1 MQITETRR
9 YAIMGKTI
17 KETSLRKPRYL
28 GNDLPQVTSV
38 DHQTHNDLDR
48 EYLVRALSHDV
59 GAHLMILEYSF
70 RQYEKVA
77 NKLAL
82 TLPSTQSPP
91 STTSVDVN
99 GEFCAVGGRII
110 FRQDAPDLENHAP
123 HNEIQPNKPPKTQ
136 RLHLATH
143 LQQTSETDKLTEA
156 ASHVTACIDEMK
168 RFVEELISFARTGCI
183 DMEPNAVSVADL
195 IAEVLYEQ
203 RGLLEQRNIETIVSS
218 PLPIVFANAM
228 RVKQVL
234 TNLVR
239 NAAIHGCDKSN
250 PMIVIASDMTASGT
264 REMTTFYVRDNGR
277 GIPAAECERIF
288 EPGYRVPGN
297 QNEGSGIGLATVKKI
312 AASYG
317 GNVTCESNETSTT
330 FFVTLPKK

>member
-1 MQITETRR
+1 MR
-9 YAIMGKTI
+9 KTV
-17 KETSLRKPRYL
+17 KEKFLRKPRYL
-28 GNDLPQVTSV
+28 GNGLPQVTSV
-38 DHQTHNDLDR
+38 DYQTHNDLDR

-70 RQYEKVA
+70 RQYEKMA

-82 TLPSTQSPP
+82 TLPPTQSQP

-110 FRQDAPDLENHAP
+110 FRQDAPDLETHAP
-123 HNEIQPNKPPKTQ
+123 HNEIQSDKPPKTQ
-136 RLHLATH
+136 RLHLATP
-143 LQQTSETDKLTEA
+143 LQQTSETDKLIEA

-183 DMEPNAVSVADL
+183 DMEPSVVSIVDL

-203 RGLLEQRNIETIVSS
+203 RGLLEQRNIETVVSS

-239 NAAIHGCDKSN
+239 NAAIHGCDKNN
-250 PMIVIASDMTASGT
+250 PMIVIASDMTASGMH
-264 REMTTFYVRDNGR
+264 EMSTFYVRDNGR
-277 GIPAAECERIF
+277 GIPAAEYKRIF

-312 AASYG
+312 ATSYG
-317 GNVTCESNETSTT
+317 GNVTCESNETGTT
-330 FFVTLPKK
+330 FFVTLPKN

>member
-1 MQITETRR
+1 MS
-9 YAIMGKTI
+9 KTT
-17 KETSLRKPRYL
+17 KETPLKKPRYL
-28 GNDLPQVTSV
+28 GSNLPQIASMG
-38 DHQTHNDLDR
+38 HQTQNDLDR

-70 RQYEKVA
+70 RQYEKMA
-77 NKLAL
+77 NKL
-82 TLPSTQSPP
+82 TLAQPSTSETPLP
-91 STTSVDVN
+91 AKNCEVSGDVT
-99 GEFCAVGGRII
+99 GEFCAVGGQII
-110 FRQDAPDLENHAP
+110 FRQDAPDLETRAP
-123 HNEIQPNKPPKTQ
+123 HNEIQPKKTLQTQ
-136 RLHLATH
+136 RLHLAMP
-143 LQQTSETDKLTEA
+143 LQQTPKTDKLIEA

-168 RFVEELISFARTGCI
+168 RFVEELISFAKTGCI
-183 DMEPNAVSVADL
+183 DMEPTAVSIADL

-203 RGLLEQRNIETIVSS
+203 RGLLEQRNIETVVSS

-239 NAAIHGCDKSN
+239 NAAIHGCDKDN
-250 PMIVIASDMTASGT
+250 PMIVIASDMTASGL

-277 GIPAAECERIF
+277 GIPAAERERIF

-312 AASYG
+312 ATSYG
-317 GNVTCESNETSTT
+317 GNVTCESNETGTA
-330 FFVTLPKK
+330 FFVSLPKS

>member
-1 MQITETRR
+1 MREI
-9 YAIMGKTI
+9 AK
-17 KETSLRKPRYL
+17 KTSLKKPRYL
-28 GNDLPQVTSV
+28 GNSLPQITLVG
-38 DHQTHNDLDR
+38 HKMQNDLDR

-70 RQYEKVA
+70 RQYEKMA
-77 NKLAL
+77 NKLIL
-82 TLPSTQSPP
+82 SQPQVPP
-91 STTSVDVN
+91 STASGNVK
-99 GEFCAVGGRII
+99 GEFCEVGDQII
-110 FRQDAPDLENHAP
+110 FRQDAPDLGTHTP
-123 HNEIQPNKPPKTQ
+123 HNEIQPKKSSQTPC
-136 RLHLATH
+136 LHLTTH
-143 LQQTSETDKLTEA
+143 LQQTSETDKLLEA

-168 RFVEELISFARTGCI
+168 RFVEEIISFAKTGCI
-183 DMEPNAVSVADL
+183 DMEPTAVSVTDL

-203 RGLLEQRNIETIVSS
+203 RGLLEQRNIETVVSS

-250 PMIVIASDMTASGT
+250 PMIVIDSDMMTSHT
-264 REMTTFYVRDNGR
+264 QKMTTFYVRDNGR
-277 GIPAAECERIF
+277 GIPVAECERIF

-312 AASYG
+312 ATSYG
-317 GNVTCESNETSTT
+317 GNVTCESNETGTT
-330 FFVTLPKK
+330 FIVTLPKN